1 MKSNKKWSELINA
14 QPMFDILALANQ
26 KERLGVYVARMEIG
40 DTPGFKNNAVNKIL
54 LKSSQEPHRYSPSK
68 GEPFL
73 IDVLFETQWK
83 EFSKTDYD
91 ISIAPANFLI
101 MASLATVT
109 SPGDTVMIPDPGFP
123 TYKLACDFLGLKTLS
138 YSLYPNKSN
147 SFPTLN
153 YFDDEIIKSQPKV
166 IIINNPSNPIGIAY
180 EGTQILR
187 AIKSLIDNN
196 VQIIIDETYI
206 NLVYDSTVALI
217 PNIDAIRI
225 RTFSKEHCAPGL
237 RIGYVLANHHYS
249 KIIADFIS
257 LTISCVPRFIQ
268 IAIAEYL
275 SVDDSIIFRQS
286 VVKEMKRRHDLLF
299 ELLPNNAM
307 LVKPNS
313 AFYAMI
319 ETGNSENSFNF
330 FLERNI
336 ATCPGSKFGLAADT
350 ALRISIA
357 GNAENLN
364 RDFELLHNAYSEWC
378 IK

>member
-1 MKSNKKWSELINA
+1 
-14 QPMFDILALANQ
+14 
-26 KERLGVYVARMEIG
+26 
-40 DTPGFKNNAVNKIL
+40 
-54 LKSSQEPHRYSPSK
+54 
-68 GEPFL
+68 
-73 IDVLFETQWK
+73 
-83 EFSKTDYD
+83 
-91 ISIAPANFLI
+91 
-101 MASLATVT
+101 
-109 SPGDTVMIPDPGFP
+109 
-123 TYKLACDFLGLKTLS
+123 
-138 YSLYPNKSN
+138 
-147 SFPTLN
+147 
-153 YFDDEIIKSQPKV
+153 
-166 IIINNPSNPIGIAY
+166 
-180 EGTQILR
+180 
-187 AIKSLIDNN
+187 
-196 VQIIIDETYI
+196 
-206 NLVYDSTVALI
+206 
-217 PNIDAIRI
+217 
-225 RTFSKEHCAPGL
+225 
-237 RIGYVLANHHYS
+237 
-249 KIIADFIS
+249 
-257 LTISCVPRFIQ
+257 VPRFIQ

-313 AFYAMI
+313 VFYAMI